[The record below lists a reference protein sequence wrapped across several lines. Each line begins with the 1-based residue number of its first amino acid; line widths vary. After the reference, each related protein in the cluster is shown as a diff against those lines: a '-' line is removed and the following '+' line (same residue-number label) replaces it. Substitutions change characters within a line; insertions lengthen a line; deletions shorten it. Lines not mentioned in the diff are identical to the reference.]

1 MVKALLRLLVIGVL
15 LAPLMGAK
23 PVDENQKAT
32 AKKAASDVVAS
43 SNAQQKKLSESG
55 VTPPEISDS
64 MKARGKALAE
74 DPAFSQEKLIK
85 DSEKYADE
93 AKLMASQKASNPDIK
108 LMDLLQEEKSVL
120 KIDEYMQSVEGNVEQ
135 PTALYRVY
143 VSRSMPAGQMKQI
156 LEIASN
162 EPRMVIALRG
172 VMPGEKIDG
181 VVKWIMRVGAISKD
195 GKQPNVVLD
204 PVAFKKNNI
213 TVVPVIEKLD
223 EKGNSIAWVRGSAST
238 RFLNDAIANG
248 KKGDLGK
255 IGAVGPVVERDM
267 IEVAK
272 EQINVKKARNEALK
286 KFQSFWETQKYYE
299 LPVAIADRK
308 RLIDPSIILE
318 EGITG
323 PDGTVLALPGERL
336 NPMDAMPFNMVFIVI
351 DARSSKQVAWAS
363 MLIQKLG
370 MRESMVVTTAMPL
383 EDGWDYYKKT
393 VVRLKQPLYMIN
405 SDIIERFG
413 IEKVPSMVVDGGN
426 KRLAVYEYDLRG
438 AP

>member
-23 PVDENQKAT
+23 PVDENQKAK
-32 AKKAASDVVAS
+32 AKKAASDVVES
-43 SNAQQKKLSESG
+43 SNTQQKKLSDSG
-55 VTPPEISDS
+55 LPPPELSAS

-74 DPAFSQEKLIK
+74 DPAFSQDKLIK

-93 AKLMASQKASNPDIK
+93 AKVMANQKAANTDIK

-181 VVKWIMRVGAISKD
+181 VVKWIMQVGAISKD

-286 KFQSFWETQKYYE
+286 KFQSFWENQKYYE

-323 PDGTVLALPGERL
+323 PDGTVLALPGEKL

-426 KRLAVYEYDLRG
+426 KRLAVYEYDLRS